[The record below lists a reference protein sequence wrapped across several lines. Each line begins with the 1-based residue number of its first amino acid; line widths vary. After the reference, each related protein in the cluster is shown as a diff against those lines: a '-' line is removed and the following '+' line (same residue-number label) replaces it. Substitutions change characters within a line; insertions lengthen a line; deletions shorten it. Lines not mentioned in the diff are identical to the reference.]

1 MTLIS
6 QTFDALKSDSKKALI
21 PFLTADFP
29 NRDTFIHLLHQLPK
43 YGANII
49 EIGIPFSDP
58 MADGEV
64 IQKTSLQAINNGFK
78 LNQLLNDIQNFKLSY
93 PEVPIVL
100 MTYLNPIHRFGIRD
114 FLMKAQDQKV
124 DAILFVDLPPEQH
137 KSLIYFDTTLD
148 FIRLITPTS
157 NTDRLPIILNNSS
170 GFLYYVSVKGIT
182 GTKMPEAEIVQ
193 KHLQL
198 IRSQIELPLVIGFG
212 ISNPKIAADMAEISD
227 GIIVGSSFIR
237 PFLSASEQDYV
248 SISNQQLSFIH
259 SISKAIN
266 YGTSF

>member
-1 MTLIS
+1 MRLIS
-6 QTFDALKSDSKKALI
+6 KTIETLKADSKKALI

-58 MADGEV
+58 MADGEI
-64 IQKTSLQAINNGFK
+64 IQKTSLQAISNGFK
-78 LNQLLNDIQNFKLSY
+78 LEQLLNDIYHFKLSY

-100 MTYLNPIHRFGIRD
+100 MTYLNPIHRFGIRE
-114 FLMKAQDQKV
+114 FIMRAQDQKV

-137 KSLIYFDTTLD
+137 KSLIYFDTSLD
-148 FIRLITPTS
+148 FIRLITPTTD
-157 NTDRLPIILNNSS
+157 TDRLPIILNNSS

-182 GTKMPEAEIVQ
+182 GTQTPNAGVVQ

-198 IRSQIELPLVIGFG
+198 IRSQIDLPLIIGFG
-212 ISNPKIAADMAEISD
+212 ISNPQIAADMAGISD
-227 GIIVGSSFIR
+227 GVIVGSSFIR
-237 PFLSASEQDYV
+237 PFLTATEQDYL
-248 SISNQQLSFIH
+248 SISNQQLTFIQ

-266 YGTSF
+266 NGSDL